1 MLRVYL
7 ELGKFQEVGIETS
20 EIIPLIRNWTESP
33 AMTEWLTK
41 RGFNI
46 NNAIEIIEDL
56 ESGKVHFKQLR
67 EKRKKTVLIVDDDAA
82 LREVLRFSF
91 ETKGYQ
97 VFESGS
103 VKEAMAQLRRL
114 DMTETIVDLAV
125 IDYSMPGP
133 NGLKLVEFL
142 KRNYA
147 DTKSIIF
154 SGGFDTPT
162 SVPVFQKG
170 SSGIIEKSDDIVNYD
185 PAIIRKMKRE
195 IDSKFGVP
203 SENIL
208 KDYSGQKMPF
218 EKIIHRKIQDRL
230 DGMID
235 EMFLADNETKRKEK
249 WEEIKSKA
257 KLFNQDLDLKE
268 IMARWRKGQN
278 AG

>member
-1 MLRVYL
+1 
-7 ELGKFQEVGIETS
+7 
-20 EIIPLIRNWTESP
+20 
-33 AMTEWLTK
+33 MTEWLTK